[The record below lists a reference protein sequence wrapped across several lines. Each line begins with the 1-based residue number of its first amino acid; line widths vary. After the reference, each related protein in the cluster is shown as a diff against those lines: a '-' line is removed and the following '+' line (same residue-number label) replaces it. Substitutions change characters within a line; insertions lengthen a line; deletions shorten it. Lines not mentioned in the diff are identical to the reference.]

1 MDKMA
6 VPMDKMDMRERQER
20 GFFDNDDDDY
30 DYDNYDD
37 DDSEE
42 CHDDNN
48 DNDCGEEFEDD
59 DDNTNDEDFDTDDD
73 EGFYR
78 FWIYCHDEGMLVCS
92 ELNRII
98 FCLHNLKNIWC
109 KRIYKFIKV

>member
-78 FWIYCHDEGMLVCS
+78 FWIYCHEGMLVCS

-109 KRIYKFIKV
+109 KRIYKIIKV